1 MADQIGFWACQDFEW
16 IGYSH
21 NQYLTKDENIFLIA
35 KKISDLG
42 LNVMIQHI
50 TNLNENGDPTG
61 RILWVD
67 DISHRFG
74 QR

>member
-1 MADQIGFWACQDFEW
+1 MSDQIGFWACQDFEW

-21 NQYLTKDENIFLIA
+21 NQHITKGENIFLIA

-50 TNLNENGDPTG
+50 TIDGEPTG
-61 RILWVD
+61 DRILWID
-67 DISHRFG
+67 DINHKFG